1 MISRFSVKKA
11 YTVVVGIVL
20 ILILGIV
27 AYTKM
32 TVDLLPAMELP
43 YAIVITTYP
52 GASPEA
58 VETGVTKPIEQAV
71 ASIDNIENI
80 QSISSENVSM
90 VIIEFGSDANMDA
103 ATIDMRES
111 LDQISSYFDESV
123 GNPIIMKLNPNM
135 LPVMVAA
142 VDMEGAD
149 SIELSEYVEES
160 LAPSLEGVDGVASV
174 TTMGVV
180 EETVQVIIREDKVK
194 EVNKKVKTAL
204 DKKFQEA
211 EDAIADG
218 ESQIAS
224 GKSQVASG
232 QKTAN
237 EEFAKAEVKI
247 NNTKYEM
254 LKSEEEVNK
263 ALAELLEQETALKEQ
278 KTQLTTAISSLK
290 ELLATYQNLA
300 TQKAQLEAALAA
312 NPGDAAL
319 NAQLQ
324 AIVAAMTQMEEGLAT
339 QVDASGNPLTFDTLP
354 TYITSLE
361 SALKQVNSGLKQIK
375 TAKKTLNSTLKKI
388 TNGKKTLDDS
398 YVELKEK
405 QAETQSTLTE
415 TKVQLDQGEK
425 ELEEQKTA
433 FEEAKEAAYD
443 GADMNTILT
452 TDMISGILTAQ
463 NFEFPAGYVTE
474 DDVDYLVRV
483 GEKFDDVES
492 LQDFVLL
499 DMGMDGLDPIKLSDV
514 ADVFVQNNADTMY
527 TRLNKNPG
535 VILSIAKQN
544 EYSTKEVSDNIKE
557 AFEEIE
563 EADEDVSFTS
573 LMDQGMYIDL
583 VAGSVLENLM
593 VGAVLAIII
602 LMLFLK
608 DIRPTGI
615 VAVSI
620 PVSVIFAIVLMYFS
634 DVTLNVI
641 SLSGL
646 ALGVGMLVDNSI
658 VVIENIYRLRNE
670 GLSVKNAAIKGA
682 AQMAG
687 AITASTLTT
696 VCVFL
701 PIVFMEGVT
710 KQIFKDMGL
719 TIAYS
724 LFASLIVAITFVPM
738 MASKTFGK
746 ISEKENKSI
755 NKISNAYASIL
766 PSVLN
771 HKVLVLVVT
780 MVLFV
785 ATIVLA
791 IAKGFSFMPEMDSPQ
806 MSMTLTMPDDTE
818 TLEETAAMSDDVID
832 RVLEIEDIKTI
843 GALVGGDSMSMLGL
857 GSDSSFTT
865 VSYYIECKEDKEH
878 TNQELADMILEKTKD
893 LEAEVSVTASS
904 MDMSALMTSGISIQ
918 VKGKEIDKLQELA
931 QQIGERL
938 ESVDG
943 LMEISDGLEEATP
956 EYRIVVD
963 KDKASEYGLTV
974 AQVYQKIQGA
984 LAESSSA
991 TTLTTDKKDYPVYV
1005 KDEERESYTLRDIE
1019 TLKIEGTKGEESV
1032 EIQVNRIADVK
1043 EAESL
1048 SSINRINQTRFITV
1062 SALVKEG
1069 YVTTNVSNEVTDLLE
1084 DFELPDGYSIEY
1096 NGENETVMEAM
1107 EQVMLM
1113 MILAVAFMYLIM
1125 VAQFQSLK
1133 SPFIIMFTLPLA
1145 FTGGFA
1151 ALLIAGMDV
1160 SVIAMIGMVM
1170 LAGIIVN
1177 NGIVFVDSVNQLM
1190 DEGMAMRYAIVKTGS
1205 NRLRPIVMTALTT
1218 ILGLVPMAIGMGMGA
1233 DMAQPMAVVVI
1244 GGLIYGTLLTLIVV
1258 PCIYEL
1264 FNRKKRNPVDEE
1276 QEQELIEQELLQHEE
1291 MLVEA
1296 EGILSTTEETVSNEA
1311 TPSESISDNE

>member
-1 MISRFSVKKA
+1 MISKFSVKKA
-11 YTVVVGIVL
+11 YTVIVGIVL

-43 YAIVITTYP
+43 YAIVMTTYP

-58 VETGVTKPIEQAV
+58 VEAGVTKPIEQAV

-90 VIIEFGSDANMDA
+90 VIIEFGSDANMDT

-142 VDMEGAD
+142 VDMEDSD

-160 LAPSLEGVDGVASV
+160 LAPSLEGVNGVASV

-180 EETVQVIIREDKVK
+180 EESVQVIIREDKVD
-194 EVNKKVKTAL
+194 EVNKKVKAAL
-204 DKKFQEA
+204 DEKFKEA
-211 EDAIADG
+211 EEAIADG
-218 ESQIAS
+218 ESQLAS
-224 GKSQVASG
+224 GKSQIENG

-237 EEFAKAEVKI
+237 EQFAKAEVEI
-247 NNTKYEM
+247 NNAKYAM
-254 LKSEEEVNK
+254 LKSEEEVNA

-278 KTQLTTAISSLK
+278 KKQLKSAIASLQ
-290 ELLATYQNLA
+290 ELLATYQGLQA
-300 TQKAQLEAALAA
+300 QRAQLEAALAA
-312 NPGDAAL
+312 TPGDATL
-319 NAQLQ
+319 TAQLQ
-324 AIVAAMTQMEEGLAT
+324 AIVAAMTQMETALAEQKDAEGNA
-339 QVDASGNPLTFDTLP
+339 LTFATLP
-354 TYITSLE
+354 TYIEGLNT
-361 SALKQVNSGLKQIK
+361 ALTQINSGLKEIK
-375 TAKKTLNSTLKKI
+375 TAKKTLNSTLKKL
-388 TNGKKTLDDS
+388 TNGKKTIDDS
-398 YVELKEK
+398 YVELKTK
-405 QAETQSTLTE
+405 QAETQSELTSAKSE
-415 TKVQLDQGEK
+415 LTQGEK
-425 ELEEQKTA
+425 ELEEQKNS

-443 GADMNTILT
+443 GADMNTIIT
-452 TDMISGILTAQ
+452 TDMINGILTAQ

-499 DMGMDGLDPIKLSDV
+499 DMGMDDLEPIKLSDV
-514 ADVFVQNNADTMY
+514 ADVFIQNNADTMY

-535 VILSIAKQN
+535 IILSIAKQN

-557 AFEEIE
+557 AFEKIE
-563 EADEDVSFTS
+563 ASDEKISFTS

-583 VAGSVLENLM
+583 VAGSVLENLLF
-593 VGAVLAIII
+593 GAILAIII

-634 DVTLNVI
+634 NVTLNVI

-670 GLSVKNAAIKGA
+670 GYSVKNAAIKGA
-682 AQMAG
+682 GQMVG

-724 LFASLIVAITFVPM
+724 LFASLIVAVTFVPM
-738 MASKTFGK
+738 VASKSFDK
-746 ISEKENKSI
+746 ISEKENKFV
-755 NKISNAYASIL
+755 NKVSDRYAAMLPTIL
-766 PSVLN
+766 KHKGIVL
-771 HKVLVLVVT
+771 LTAL
-780 MVLFV
+780 VLFV
-785 ATIVLA
+785 ATTVLA
-791 IAKGFSFMPEMDSPQ
+791 ISKGFSFMPEMDSPQ
-806 MSMTLTMPDDTE
+806 MSMTLTMPEDTE
-818 TLEETAAMSDDVID
+818 TLEETAAVSDEVID

-843 GALVGGDSMSMLGL
+843 GAIVGGDSMSMLGL
-857 GSDSSFTT
+857 GNGSSFTT
-865 VSYYIECKEDKEH
+865 VSYYIECKEDKVHSNE
-878 TNQELADMILEKTKD
+878 EIAEMILEKTKD
-893 LEAEVSVTASS
+893 LEAEISVTASS
-904 MDMSALMTSGISIQ
+904 MDMSALMTAGISIQ
-918 VKGKEIDKLQELA
+918 VKGKETDKLQEIA
-931 QQIGERL
+931 EQIGNQL
-938 ESVDG
+938 ESVEG
-943 LMEISDGLEEATP
+943 LTEISNGLEEATP
-956 EYRIVVD
+956 EYRIIVD
-963 KDKASEYGLTV
+963 KDKASQYGLTV
-974 AQVYQKIQGA
+974 AQVYQKVQA
-984 LAESSSA
+984 TLAESSSS

-1005 KDEERESYTLRDIE
+1005 KDEERESYTLRDVE
-1019 TLKIEGTKGEESV
+1019 RLTIEGTKDQETV
-1032 EIQVNRIADVK
+1032 DVKVNQIADVQ
-1043 EAESL
+1043 ETQSL
-1048 SSINRINQTRFITV
+1048 SSISRMNQTRFITV
-1062 SALVKEG
+1062 SALVKDG
-1069 YVTTNVSNEVTDLLE
+1069 YVTTNVSNEVTELLQ
-1084 DFELPDGYSIEY
+1084 DYELPDGYSIEY

-1107 EQVMLM
+1107 GQVMLM
-1113 MILAVAFMYLIM
+1113 MVLAIAFMYLIM

-1133 SPFIIMFTLPLA
+1133 NPFIIMFTLPLA

-1151 ALLIAGMDV
+1151 ALLLAGKDV

-1190 DEGMAMRYAIVKTGS
+1190 DEGMSMRYAIVKTGS

-1233 DMAQPMAVVVI
+1233 DMVQPMALVVI
-1244 GGLIYGTLLTLIVV
+1244 GGLIYGTLLTLVVV

-1264 FNRKKRNPVDEE
+1264 FNKSKKSPVDEE
-1276 QEQELIEQELLQHEE
+1276 AEQEALENEFIQHEE
-1291 MLVEA
+1291 MLMDE
-1296 EGILSTTEETVSNEA
+1296 EITEEE
-1311 TPSESISDNE
+1311 

>member
-1 MISRFSVKKA
+1 MISKFSVKKA
-11 YTVVVGIVL
+11 YTVIVGIVL

-43 YAIVITTYP
+43 YAIVMTTYP

-58 VETGVTKPIEQAV
+58 VEAGVTKPIEQAV

-90 VIIEFGSDANMDA
+90 VIIEFGSDANMDT

-142 VDMEGAD
+142 VDMEDSD

-160 LAPSLEGVDGVASV
+160 LAPSLEGVNGVASV

-180 EETVQVIIREDKVK
+180 EESVQVIIREDKVD
-194 EVNKKVKTAL
+194 EVNKKVKAAL
-204 DKKFQEA
+204 DEKFKEA
-211 EDAIADG
+211 EEAIADG
-218 ESQIAS
+218 ESQLAS
-224 GKSQVASG
+224 GKSQIENG

-237 EEFAKAEVKI
+237 EQFAKAEVEI
-247 NNTKYEM
+247 NNAKYAM
-254 LKSEEEVNK
+254 LKSEEEVNA

-278 KTQLTTAISSLK
+278 KKQLKSAIASLQ
-290 ELLATYQNLA
+290 ELLATYQGLQA
-300 TQKAQLEAALAA
+300 QRAQLEAALTVT
-312 NPGDAAL
+312 PGDATL
-319 NAQLQ
+319 TAQLQ
-324 AIVAAMTQMEEGLAT
+324 AIVAAMTQMETALAEQKDAEGNA
-339 QVDASGNPLTFDTLP
+339 LTFATLP
-354 TYITSLE
+354 TYIEGLNT
-361 SALKQVNSGLKQIK
+361 ALTQINSGLKEIK
-375 TAKKTLNSTLKKI
+375 TAKKTLNSTLKKL
-388 TNGKKTLDDS
+388 TNGKKTIDDS
-398 YVELKEK
+398 YVELKTK
-405 QAETQSTLTE
+405 QAETQSELTSAKSE
-415 TKVQLDQGEK
+415 LTQGEK
-425 ELEEQKTA
+425 ELEEQKNS

-443 GADMNTILT
+443 GADMNTIIT

-499 DMGMDGLDPIKLSDV
+499 DMGMDDLEPIKLSDV
-514 ADVFVQNNADTMY
+514 ADVFIQNNADTMY

-535 VILSIAKQN
+535 IILSIAKQN

-557 AFEEIE
+557 AFEKIE
-563 EADEDVSFTS
+563 ASDEKISFTS

-583 VAGSVLENLM
+583 VAGSVLENLLF
-593 VGAVLAIII
+593 GAILAIII

-634 DVTLNVI
+634 NVTLNVI

-670 GLSVKNAAIKGA
+670 GYSVKNAAIKGA
-682 AQMAG
+682 GQMVG

-724 LFASLIVAITFVPM
+724 LFASLIVAVTFVPM
-738 MASKTFGK
+738 VASKSFDK
-746 ISEKENKSI
+746 ISEKENKFV
-755 NKISNAYASIL
+755 NKVSDRYAAMLPTIL
-766 PSVLN
+766 KHKGIVL
-771 HKVLVLVVT
+771 LTAL
-780 MVLFV
+780 VLFV
-785 ATIVLA
+785 ATTVLA
-791 IAKGFSFMPEMDSPQ
+791 ISKGFSFMPEMDSPQ
-806 MSMTLTMPDDTE
+806 MSMTLTMPEDTE
-818 TLEETAAMSDDVID
+818 TLEETAAVSDEVID

-843 GALVGGDSMSMLGL
+843 GAIVGGDSMSMLGL
-857 GSDSSFTT
+857 GNGSSFTT
-865 VSYYIECKEDKEH
+865 VSYYIECKEDKVHSNE
-878 TNQELADMILEKTKD
+878 EIAEMILEKTKD
-893 LEAEVSVTASS
+893 LEAEISVTASS
-904 MDMSALMTSGISIQ
+904 MDMSALMTAGISIQ
-918 VKGKEIDKLQELA
+918 VKGKETDKLQEIA
-931 QQIGERL
+931 EQIGNQL
-938 ESVDG
+938 ESVEG
-943 LMEISDGLEEATP
+943 LTEISNGLEEATP
-956 EYRIVVD
+956 EYRIIVD
-963 KDKASEYGLTV
+963 KDKASQYGLTV
-974 AQVYQKIQGA
+974 AQVYQKVQAA
-984 LAESSSA
+984 LAESSSS

-1005 KDEERESYTLRDIE
+1005 KDEERESYTLRDVE
-1019 TLKIEGTKGEESV
+1019 RLTIEGTKDQETV
-1032 EIQVNRIADVK
+1032 DVKVNQIADVQ
-1043 EAESL
+1043 ETQSL
-1048 SSINRINQTRFITV
+1048 SSISRMNQTRFITV
-1062 SALVKEG
+1062 SALVKDG
-1069 YVTTNVSNEVTDLLE
+1069 YVTTNVSNEVTELLE
-1084 DFELPDGYSIEY
+1084 DYELPDGYSIEY

-1107 EQVMLM
+1107 GQVMLM
-1113 MILAVAFMYLIM
+1113 MVLAIAFMYLIM

-1133 SPFIIMFTLPLA
+1133 NPFIIMFTLPLA

-1151 ALLIAGMDV
+1151 ALLLAGKDV

-1177 NGIVFVDSVNQLM
+1177 NGIVFVDSVNQLI
-1190 DEGMAMRYAIVKTGS
+1190 DEGMSMRYAIVKTGS

-1233 DMAQPMAVVVI
+1233 DMVQPMALVVI
-1244 GGLIYGTLLTLIVV
+1244 GGLIYGTLLTLVVV

-1264 FNRKKRNPVDEE
+1264 FNKSKKSPVDEE
-1276 QEQELIEQELLQHEE
+1276 AEQEALENEFIQHEE
-1291 MLVEA
+1291 MLMDE
-1296 EGILSTTEETVSNEA
+1296 EITEEE
-1311 TPSESISDNE
+1311 

>member
-1 MISRFSVKKA
+1 MISKFSVKKA
-11 YTVVVGIVL
+11 YTVIVGIVL
-20 ILILGIV
+20 VLILGIV

-43 YAIVITTYP
+43 YAIVMTTYP

-58 VETGVTKPIEQAV
+58 VEAGVTKPIEQAV
-71 ASIDNIENI
+71 ATIDNIENI
-80 QSISSENVSM
+80 QSVSSENVSM

-111 LDQISSYFDESV
+111 LDQISGYFDERV

-135 LPVMVAA
+135 LPVMIAA
-142 VDMEGAD
+142 VDKEDAD
-149 SIELSEYVEES
+149 RIELSEYVEES
-160 LAPSLEGVDGVASV
+160 LAPTLEGINGVASV

-180 EETVQVIIREDKVK
+180 EESIQVIIREDKVK
-194 EVNKKVKTAL
+194 EVNDKVKAAL
-204 DKKFQEA
+204 DEKFQEA
-211 EDAIADG
+211 EDAIAEG

-224 GKSQVASG
+224 GKSQVESG
-232 QKTAN
+232 RKAAN
-237 EEFAKAEVKI
+237 EQFAKAEVEI
-247 NNTKYEM
+247 NDAKYEL
-254 LKSEEEVNK
+254 LKSEEEVNT
-263 ALAELLEQETALKEQ
+263 ALAELLEQEKTLEEQ
-278 KTQLTTAISSLK
+278 KTQLESAISSLN
-290 ELLATYQNLA
+290 ELLTTYQGLEA
-300 TQKAQLEAALAA
+300 QKAQLEAALAVS
-312 NPGDAAL
+312 PDDPTL
-319 NAQLQ
+319 TAQLQ
-324 AIVAAMTQMEEGLAT
+324 AIVAAMAQMETALAE
-339 QVDASGNPLTFDTLP
+339 QMDADGNALTFATLP
-354 TYITSLE
+354 TYITSLDT
-361 SALKQVNSGLKQIK
+361 ALTQVESGLKEIK
-375 TAKKTLNSTLKKI
+375 KAKKTLNATLKKI
-388 TNGKKTLDDS
+388 TNGKKTIDDS

-405 QAETQSTLTE
+405 QAETQSQLTE

-425 ELEEQKTA
+425 ELEEQKTT
-433 FEEAKEAAYD
+433 FEDSKEAAYD
-443 GADMNTILT
+443 GADMTAIIT
-452 TDMISGILTAQ
+452 TDMVSGILTAQ

-483 GEKFDDVES
+483 GEKFDDIES

-514 ADVFVQNNADTMY
+514 ADVFVQNNAESIY

-544 EYSTKEVSDNIKE
+544 EYSTKEVSDNLKE
-557 AFEEIE
+557 KFEEVE
-563 EADEDVSFTS
+563 KSDDSVSFTT

-583 VAGSVLENLM
+583 VAGSVLENLLF
-593 VGAVLAIII
+593 GAILAIVI

-670 GLSVKNAAIKGA
+670 GYSVKNAAIKGA
-682 AQMAG
+682 GQMVG

-738 MASKTFGK
+738 VASKTFHK
-746 ISEKENKSI
+746 ISEKENKLM
-755 NKISNAYASIL
+755 NKISNRYASML
-766 PSVLN
+766 PTVLN
-771 HKVLVLVVT
+771 HKGLVLVTVLVLFVVT
-780 MVLFV
+780 
-785 ATIVLA
+785 TVLA
-791 IAKGFSFMPEMDSPQ
+791 VAKGFSFMPEMDSPQ
-806 MSMTLTMPDDTE
+806 MSMTLTMPEDTE
-818 TLEETAAMSDDVID
+818 TLEETAAMSDEVIE
-832 RVLEIEDIKTI
+832 RVLEIEDINTI
-843 GALVGGDSMSMLGL
+843 GALVGGDSMAMLGL
-857 GSDSSFTT
+857 GNDSSFTT

-878 TNQELADMILEKTKD
+878 TNEELAEMILEKTKD
-893 LEAEVSVTASS
+893 LEAEISVTASS
-904 MDMSALMTSGISIQ
+904 MDMSALMTTGISLQ
-918 VKGKEIDKLQELA
+918 VKGKETDKLQEIA
-931 QQIGERL
+931 EQIGKKL
-938 ESVDG
+938 EEVEG
-943 LMEISDGLEEATP
+943 LTEISDGLEESTP
-956 EYRIVVD
+956 EYRLVVD

-974 AQVYQKIQGA
+974 AQVYQKVQGA
-984 LAESSSA
+984 LAESSSI

-1005 KDEERESYTLRDIE
+1005 KEEVKESYTLRDVE
-1019 TLKIEGTKGEESV
+1019 RLTIEGTKGEEKV
-1032 EIQVNRIADVK
+1032 DVKVNQIADVQ
-1043 EAESL
+1043 ETESL
-1048 SSINRINQTRFITV
+1048 SAINRINQTRFITV
-1062 SALVKEG
+1062 SALVEEG
-1069 YVTTNVSNEVTDLLE
+1069 YVTTNVSNEVENMLE
-1084 DFELPDGYSIEY
+1084 DFALPDGYSIEY

-1107 EQVMLM
+1107 GQVMLM
-1113 MILAVAFMYLIM
+1113 MVLAVAFMYLIM

-1151 ALLIAGMDV
+1151 ALILAGKDV

-1190 DEGMAMRYAIVKTGS
+1190 DEGMSMRYAIVKTGS

-1233 DMAQPMAVVVI
+1233 DMAQPMALVVI
-1244 GGLIYGTLLTLIVV
+1244 GGLIYGTLLTLVVV

-1264 FNRKKRNPVDEE
+1264 FNKNKKSPVDEE
-1276 QEQELIEQELLQHEE
+1276 KEQEAIEQEMIQHEV

-1296 EGILSTTEETVSNEA
+1296 EGILTAEEVMNK
-1311 TPSESISDNE
+1311 D

>member
-1 MISRFSVKKA
+1 MISKFSVKKA
-11 YTVVVGIVL
+11 YTVIVGIVL
-20 ILILGIV
+20 VLILGIV

-43 YAIVITTYP
+43 YAIVMTTYP
-52 GASPEA
+52 GASPEE
-58 VETGVTKPIEQAV
+58 VEAGVTKPIEQAV
-71 ASIDNIENI
+71 ATIDNVKNV
-80 QSISSENVSM
+80 QSVSSENVSM
-90 VIIEFGSDANMDA
+90 VIIEFAAEANMDA
-103 ATIDMRES
+103 ATVDMREN
-111 LDQISSYFDESV
+111 LDQISGYFDDTV

-135 LPVMVAA
+135 LPVMITA
-142 VDMEGAD
+142 VDKEGAD

-160 LAPSLEGVDGVASV
+160 LAPTIEGVNGVASV

-180 EETVQVIIREDKVK
+180 EESVQVVIREDKVK
-194 EVNKKVKTAL
+194 QVNEEVKEAL
-204 DKKFQEA
+204 DEKFREA
-211 EDAIADG
+211 EDAIAEG

-224 GKSQVASG
+224 GKSQVESG
-232 QKTAN
+232 QKKAN
-237 EEFAKAEVKI
+237 EQFAKAEVEI
-247 NNTKYEM
+247 NDAKYDL
-254 LKSEEEVNK
+254 LKSEEEVNT
-263 ALAELLEQETALKEQ
+263 ALAELLEQEKSLKEQ
-278 KTQLTTAISSLK
+278 KTQLENAISSLN
-290 ELLATYQNLA
+290 ELLSGYQGLES
-300 TQKAQLEAALAA
+300 QKAQLEAALAVS
-312 NPGDAAL
+312 PEDPML
-319 NAQLQ
+319 VAQLQ
-324 AIVAAMTQMEEGLAT
+324 AITAAMEQMEQGLA
-339 QVDASGNPLTFDTLP
+339 QQKDEAGNSLTFAMLP
-354 TYITSLE
+354 TYITSLDT
-361 SALKQVNSGLKQIK
+361 ALAQVKSGLKEI
-375 TAKKTLNSTLKKI
+375 TSAKKKLNAALKKI
-388 TNGKKTLDDS
+388 TNGKKTINDS
-398 YVELKEK
+398 YVDLKEK
-405 QAETQSTLTE
+405 QAETQSQLTE
-415 TKVQLDQGEK
+415 SKVQLDQGAK
-425 ELEEQKTA
+425 ELEEQKTS
-433 FEEAKEAAYD
+433 FEDSKEVAYD
-443 GADMNTILT
+443 GADMTAIIT
-452 TDMISGILTAQ
+452 ADMVSGILTAQ

-499 DMGMDGLDPIKLSDV
+499 DMGMDGVDPIKLSDV
-514 ADVFVQNNADTMY
+514 ADVFVQNNADSIY

-544 EYSTKEVSDNIKE
+544 EYSTKEVSDNLKE
-557 AFEEIE
+557 LFEEVQNT
-563 EADEDVSFTS
+563 DNSVSFIT
-573 LMDQGMYIDL
+573 LMDQGMYIDF
-583 VAGSVLENLM
+583 VAGSVLENLLI
-593 VGAVLAIII
+593 GAILAIII

-670 GLSVKNAAIKGA
+670 GYSVKNAAMKGA

-724 LFASLIVAITFVPM
+724 LFASLVVAVTFVPM
-738 MASKTFGK
+738 VASKTFHK
-746 ISEKENKSI
+746 ISEKENKSM
-755 NKISNAYASIL
+755 NKISERYAELL
-766 PSVLN
+766 PTILN
-771 HKVLVLVVT
+771 HKAIVLITTV
-780 MVLFV
+780 VLFV
-785 ATIVLA
+785 GSLVLA
-791 IAKGFSFMPEMDSPQ
+791 ISKGFSFMPQMDSPQ
-806 MSMTLTMPDDTE
+806 MSMTLTMPEDTK
-818 TLEETAAMSDDVID
+818 TLEETAAMSDEVIN
-832 RVLEIEDIKTI
+832 RVLEIEDIKSI

-878 TNQELADMILEKTKD
+878 TNDELAAMILEKTKD
-893 LEAEVSVTASS
+893 LEAEISVTASS
-904 MDMSALMTSGISIQ
+904 MDLSALMTTGISLQ
-918 VKGKEIDKLQELA
+918 VKGKETDKLQEIA
-931 QQIGERL
+931 EQIGKKL
-938 ESVDG
+938 EEVDG
-943 LMEISDGLEEATP
+943 LTEISNGLEEATP
-956 EYRIVVD
+956 EYRLVVN
-963 KDKASEYGLTV
+963 KDKAAQYGLTV
-974 AQVYQKIQGA
+974 AQVYQKVQGA
-984 LAESSSA
+984 LAESTSTA
-991 TTLTTDKKDYPVYV
+991 VLTTDEKDYPIYV
-1005 KDEERESYTLRDIE
+1005 KEEAKEKYTLKDIE
-1019 TLKIEGTKGEESV
+1019 KLTIEGKKGEETV
-1032 EIQVNRIADVK
+1032 DVKVNQIADVR
-1043 EAESL
+1043 ETESL
-1048 SSINRINQTRFITV
+1048 SSINRINQTRFITITA
-1062 SALVKEG
+1062 SVKDG
-1069 YVTTNVSNEVTDLLE
+1069 YTTTDVSNEVEKVVDKFT
-1084 DFELPDGYSIEY
+1084 LPNGYSIEY

-1151 ALLIAGMDV
+1151 ALIMAGKDV

-1190 DEGMAMRYAIVKTGS
+1190 DEGMSMRYAIVKTGS

-1218 ILGLVPMAIGMGMGA
+1218 ILGLVPMAMGMGMGA
-1233 DMAQPMAVVVI
+1233 DMAQPMALVVI

-1258 PCIYEL
+1258 PCIYEM
-1264 FNRKKRNPVDEE
+1264 FNKNKKSPVDEDKE
-1276 QEQELIEQELLQHEE
+1276 MEAIEQEMVQEE
-1291 MLVEA
+1291 VVLIEA
-1296 EGILSTTEETVSNEA
+1296 EGVLTTDVNK
-1311 TPSESISDNE
+1311 D